1 MHSRGRLRAGRPV
14 FRPVHLSPHI
24 CTTVVP
30 PTPCQRLETILSYY
44 LIFRPALIHQSRQ
57 PHHPGLS
64 VPQCS
69 LPFSVGA
76 ERHSSRHL
84 NSNAT
89 PPRPG
94 FPSPAAPPPT
104 SFPLMP
110 TAPSAKDHLAPPHLE
125 PTLSSSILSCNYPPA
140 FLRANRRS
148 SGSWHHPKKKK
159 IPLFLLKP
167 VLWWL
172 LCSHRVT
179 HFHIVPLPGLVLP

>member
-14 FRPVHLSPHI
+14 FRLVHLSPHI

-30 PTPCQRLETILSYY
+30 HTPCQRLETILSYY

-125 PTLSSSILSCNYPPA
+125 PTLSSSILSSLPESKQKVFWKLAP
-140 FLRANRRS
+140 S
-148 SGSWHHPKKKK
+148 QEKKKSF
-159 IPLFLLKP
+159 ISSHT
-167 VLWWL
+167 
-172 LCSHRVT
+172 CSVVA
-179 HFHIVPLPGLVLP
+179 FV